1 MNRINQYKIIQQKSF
16 EVYQNKFDYYK
27 NIFNNKLHNKYI
39 LDIQKNIN
47 SNILINN
54 NSISLKNNLNL
65 EEQFIDLYNIS
76 TNFYCN
82 SLDFNDYLFMQ
93 KEALELFTKKNTD
106 YGDAFATFGLIGV
119 IIRLQDKINRIQ
131 SISKNNTILVTDESL
146 KDTFIDLHNYS
157 CMANIL
163 INF

>member
-1 MNRINQYKIIQQKSF
+1 MNRIDQYKYVQKKSF

-27 NIFNNKLHNKYI
+27 NIFNNKLHNKSI
-39 LDIQKNIN
+39 LDIQKKINFNLIISPNNIT
-47 SNILINN
+47 I
-54 NSISLKNNLNL
+54 KDQFYL
-65 EEQFIDLYNIS
+65 EEYFIDLYNIS
-76 TNFYCN
+76 GIFYCN

-93 KEALELFTKKNTD
+93 NEALELFTKKNKD

-131 SISKNNTILVTDESL
+131 NISKNNKIEVIDESL
-146 KDTFIDLHNYS
+146 RDTFIDLHNYS

-163 INF
+163 INN